1 MLVLCRR
8 GGMLVQLRAVAPKFA
23 DQGLSLVEIVLVSL
37 LSSIVLMAAARIAVS
52 ETRASIKSYAIQ
64 SLRDKYAK
72 ITYFIEG
79 EVGEGD
85 ALSVARDTTVCPADK
100 TPAAPSG
107 VTESVRFLFSLR
119 HRYVQSQGR
128 LDKYTCF
135 FGVPLVNTPGS
146 DPNNW
151 ALYRWGPAIGDKSG
165 VIGQTTDDSTV
176 DSGLNPGHYV
186 VSLYAYVYD
195 VALNSKLA
203 CGTTG
208 LPGVDAADPT
218 KYACDG
224 RTLTYRLLVGSG
236 TSGRGSLWSSTYPSG
251 SPILTVYAR
260 SRIL

>member
-8 GGMLVQLRAVAPKFA
+8 GGILVQLRAVAPKFA
-23 DQGLSLVEIVLVSL
+23 DQGFSLVEIVLVSL

-251 SPILTVYAR
+251 GTIPTVYAR
-260 SRIL
+260 ARIL

>member
-8 GGMLVQLRAVAPKFA
+8 GGMLGQLRAVAPKFA
-23 DQGLSLVEIVLVSL
+23 DQGFSLVEIVLVAL

-85 ALSVARDTTVCPADK
+85 ALSVARDTAACSADK

-107 VTESVRFLFSLR
+107 VNESVRFLFSLR

-135 FGVPLVNTPGS
+135 FGVPLVNAPGS
-146 DPNNW
+146 DPKNW

-208 LPGVDAADPT
+208 LPGVDDSDPT

-251 SPILTVYAR
+251 GTIPTAYSRAGIL
-260 SRIL
+260 

>member
-1 MLVLCRR
+1 MLVLRR
-8 GGMLVQLRAVAPKFA
+8 HGGMLGQLRAVAPKFA
-23 DQGLSLVEIVLVSL
+23 DQGFSLVEIVLVAL

-64 SLRDKYAK
+64 SLLDKYAK

-107 VTESVRFLFSLR
+107 VTASVRFLFSLR

-128 LDKYTCF
+128 HDKYTCF

-165 VIGQTTDDSTV
+165 VIGRTSGDSDV
-176 DSGLNPGHYV
+176 DSALNPGHYV
-186 VSLYAYVYD
+186 VSLYAYVDD
-195 VALNSKLA
+195 VALNSRSA

-208 LPGVDAADPT
+208 LPGVDDADPT

-224 RTLTYRLLVGSG
+224 RTLTYRLKVGSG

-251 SPILTVYAR
+251 STIPTVYAR
-260 SRIL
+260 ARIL

>member
-8 GGMLVQLRAVAPKFA
+8 GGILVQLRAVAPKFA
-23 DQGLSLVEIVLVSL
+23 DQGFSLVEIVLVSL

-128 LDKYTCF
+128 LDKDTCF

-251 SPILTVYAR
+251 GTIPTVYAR

>member
-1 MLVLCRR
+1 MLVLWRR
-8 GGMLVQLRAVAPKFA
+8 GGKLVRLRIFLPKLA
-23 DQGLSLVEIVLVSL
+23 DQGFSLVEFILVAL
-37 LSSIVLMAAARIAVS
+37 LSSIVIMAAARIAVS

-64 SLRDKYAK
+64 ALRDKYSR
-72 ITYFIEG
+72 ITYFIDG

-251 SPILTVYAR
+251 GTIPTAYAR
-260 SRIL
+260 ARIL

>member
-8 GGMLVQLRAVAPKFA
+8 GGMLGQLRAVAPKFA
-23 DQGLSLVEIVLVSL
+23 DQGFSLVEIVLVAL

-85 ALSVARDTTVCPADK
+85 ALSVARDTAACSADK

-107 VTESVRFLFSLR
+107 VNESVRFLFSLR

-135 FGVPLVNTPGS
+135 FGVPLVNAPGS
-146 DPNNW
+146 DPKNW

-251 SPILTVYAR
+251 GTIPTAYAR
-260 SRIL
+260 ARIL

>member
-8 GGMLVQLRAVAPKFA
+8 GGILAQLRAVAPKLAGKGF
-23 DQGLSLVEIVLVSL
+23 SLVEIVLVSL

-85 ALSVARDTTVCPADK
+85 ALSVVRDESVCPADT

-107 VTESVRFLFSLR
+107 VTASVTFLFSLR

-135 FGVPLVNTPGS
+135 YGVPLVNSPGS
-146 DPNNW
+146 DPNKW
-151 ALYRWGPAIGDKSG
+151 AIYRWGPAIGDKSG
-165 VIGQTTDDSTV
+165 VIGQTTDDSAV
-176 DSGLNPGHYV
+176 DGALNPGNYV

-195 VALNSKLA
+195 VALNSRSA

-208 LPGVDAADPT
+208 LPDVDAADPT

-224 RTLTYRLLVGSG
+224 RTLTYSLKVGSG

-251 SPILTVYAR
+251 STIPTVYAR
-260 SRIL
+260 ARIL

>member
-8 GGMLVQLRAVAPKFA
+8 GGMLGQLRAVAPKFA
-23 DQGLSLVEIVLVSL
+23 DQGFSLVEIVLVSL

-85 ALSVARDTTVCPADK
+85 ALSVARDTAACSADK

-107 VTESVRFLFSLR
+107 VNESVRFLFSLR

-135 FGVPLVNTPGS
+135 FGVPLVNAPGS
-146 DPNNW
+146 DPKNW

-208 LPGVDAADPT
+208 LPGVDDSDPT

-251 SPILTVYAR
+251 GTIPTAYAR
-260 SRIL
+260 AGIL

>member
-23 DQGLSLVEIVLVSL
+23 DQGFSLVEIVLVSL

-151 ALYRWGPAIGDKSG
+151 ALYRWGPAIGDRSG

-251 SPILTVYAR
+251 GTIPTVYAR

>member
-8 GGMLVQLRAVAPKFA
+8 GGILVQLRAVAPKFA
-23 DQGLSLVEIVLVSL
+23 DQGFSLVEIVLVSL

-251 SPILTVYAR
+251 GTIPTVYAR

>member
-8 GGMLVQLRAVAPKFA
+8 GGILVQLRAVAPKFA
-23 DQGLSLVEIVLVSL
+23 DQGFSLVEIVLVAL

-151 ALYRWGPAIGDKSG
+151 ALYRWGPAIGDRSG

-251 SPILTVYAR
+251 GTIPTVYAR

>member
-8 GGMLVQLRAVAPKFA
+8 GGMLGQLRAVAPKFA
-23 DQGLSLVEIVLVSL
+23 DQGFSLVEIVLVSL

-195 VALNSKLA
+195 VALNSKVA

-251 SPILTVYAR
+251 GTILTAYAR
-260 SRIL
+260 ARIL

>member
-8 GGMLVQLRAVAPKFA
+8 GGMLGQLRAVAPKFA
-23 DQGLSLVEIVLVSL
+23 DQGFSLVEIVLVAL

-85 ALSVARDTTVCPADK
+85 ALSVARDTAACSADK

-107 VTESVRFLFSLR
+107 VNESVRFLFSLR

-135 FGVPLVNTPGS
+135 FGVPLVNAPGS
-146 DPNNW
+146 DPKNW

-208 LPGVDAADPT
+208 LPGVDDSDPT

-224 RTLTYRLLVGSG
+224 RTLTYRLRVGSG
-236 TSGRGSLWSSTYPSG
+236 TSGRGSLWSSIYPSG
-251 SPILTVYAR
+251 GTIPTAYAR
-260 SRIL
+260 AGIL

>member
-8 GGMLVQLRAVAPKFA
+8 GGMLGQLRAVAPKFA
-23 DQGLSLVEIVLVSL
+23 DQGFSLVEIVLVAL

-85 ALSVARDTTVCPADK
+85 ALSVARDTAACSADK

-107 VTESVRFLFSLR
+107 VNESVRFLFSLR

-135 FGVPLVNTPGS
+135 FGVPLVNAPGS
-146 DPNNW
+146 DPKNW

-208 LPGVDAADPT
+208 LPGVDDSDPT

-251 SPILTVYAR
+251 GTIPTAYAR
-260 SRIL
+260 AGLL

>member
-8 GGMLVQLRAVAPKFA
+8 GGMLGQLRAVAPKFA
-23 DQGLSLVEIVLVSL
+23 DQGFSLVEIVLVAL

-85 ALSVARDTTVCPADK
+85 ALSVARDTAACSADK

-107 VTESVRFLFSLR
+107 VNESVRFLFSLR

-135 FGVPLVNTPGS
+135 FGVPLVNAPGS
-146 DPNNW
+146 DPKNW

-208 LPGVDAADPT
+208 LPGVDDSDPT

-251 SPILTVYAR
+251 GTIPTAYAR
-260 SRIL
+260 AGIL

>member
-1 MLVLCRR
+1 ML
-8 GGMLVQLRAVAPKFA
+8 GQLRVVAPKFA
-23 DQGLSLVEIVLVSL
+23 GHAFSLVELILVAL
-37 LSSIVLMAAARIAVS
+37 LSSIVIMAAARIAVS
-52 ETRASIKSYAIQ
+52 ETQASIKSYAIQ
-64 SLRDKYAK
+64 ALRDKYAK

-85 ALSVARDTTVCPADK
+85 ALTVARDTAACPADK

-107 VTESVRFLFSLR
+107 VNESVRFLFSLR

-135 FGVPLVNTPGS
+135 FGVPLVNAPGS

-165 VIGQTTDDSTV
+165 VIGQTTGDSAV
-176 DSGLNPGHYV
+176 DGALNPGTYV

-195 VALNSKLA
+195 VALNSRSA

-208 LPGVDAADPT
+208 LPGVDDADPT

-251 SPILTVYAR
+251 STIRTVYAR
-260 SRIL
+260 ARIL

>member
-8 GGMLVQLRAVAPKFA
+8 GGILVQLRAVAPKFA
-23 DQGLSLVEIVLVSL
+23 DQGFSLVEIVLVSL

-208 LPGVDAADPT
+208 LPGVDDADPT

-224 RTLTYRLLVGSG
+224 RTLTYRLKVGSG
-236 TSGRGSLWSSTYPSG
+236 TSGRGSLWSSTDPSG
-251 SPILTVYAR
+251 STIPTVYAR
-260 SRIL
+260 ARIL

>member
-8 GGMLVQLRAVAPKFA
+8 GGILVQLRAVAPKFA
-23 DQGLSLVEIVLVSL
+23 DQGFSLVEIVLVSL

-151 ALYRWGPAIGDKSG
+151 ALYRWGPAIGDRSG

-195 VALNSKLA
+195 VALNSKVA

-208 LPGVDAADPT
+208 LPGVDDSDPT

-251 SPILTVYAR
+251 SPIPTVYAR